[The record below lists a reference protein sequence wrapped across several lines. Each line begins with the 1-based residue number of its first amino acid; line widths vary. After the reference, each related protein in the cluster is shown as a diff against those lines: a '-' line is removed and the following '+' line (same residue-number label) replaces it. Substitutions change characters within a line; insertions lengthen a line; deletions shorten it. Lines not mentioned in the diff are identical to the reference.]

1 MCNASK
7 AFLECGAQHM
17 HDEPGSS
24 KDELIGQLL
33 VMDEP
38 AMPCHADYLV
48 QTIIANVAGFV
59 FARSI

>member
-1 MCNASK
+1 
-7 AFLECGAQHM
+7 M